1 MKSALYTGT
10 VMHARRSPRDNVF
23 RYPVYMALIDL
34 GELPLLDRALPLFG
48 WNRSAVTSFHDADHI
63 DIHEVLAANG
73 VELGHGGSIQ
83 VLTNLRVLGYVF
95 NPVSFWWCR
104 RADGSL
110 ACIVAEVNNTF
121 GERLPYVLLPGG
133 DGGDEGDEARAI
145 FETDKRLHVSPFMP
159 MDQSYTWWFSD
170 PGPKLSV
177 RMDVHETGNRDFHAT
192 LTAARRPLTGA
203 SLRSVLVRYPLMP
216 LRVISLIHWQ
226 ALRLWVKRMRF
237 YRKPPFVPGHGSVKT
252 RSVKAKSVKR

>member
-1 MKSALYTGT
+1 VVSRALESALYVGT

-34 GELPLLDRALPLFG
+34 DELPLLDRSLPLFG
-48 WNRSAVTSFHDADHI
+48 WNRRAVTSFNDADHI
-63 DIHEVLAANG
+63 DIREVLATNG
-73 VELGHGGSIQ
+73 IDLGAGGSIQ

-121 GERLPYVLLPGG
+121 GERLPYVLRPGG
-133 DGGDEGDEARAI
+133 HDADGARAV

-159 MDQSYTWWFSD
+159 MDQSYTWWFSE
-170 PGPKLSV
+170 PGPKLNI
-177 RMDVHETGNRDFHAT
+177 RMDVHEVGSRDFHAT
-192 LTAARRPLTGA
+192 LTAARQPLTGA

-226 ALRLWVKRMRF
+226 ALRLWLKRMRL
-237 YRKPPFVPGHGSVKT
+237 YRKPPFVPGTGSVK
-252 RSVKAKSVKR
+252 R

>member
-1 MKSALYTGT
+1 MSRAAPKSALYTGT

-34 GELPLLDRALPLFG
+34 DELPRLDRTLPLFG
-48 WNRSAVTSFHDADHI
+48 WNRRAVTSFHDADHI
-63 DIHEVLAANG
+63 DIHEVLSANG
-73 VELGHGGSIQ
+73 VELGAGGSIQ

-104 RADGSL
+104 RADGTL

-121 GERLPYVLLPGG
+121 GERLPYVLLPGN
-133 DGGDEGDEARAI
+133 EAGTRAV

-159 MDQSYTWWFSD
+159 MDQGYTWWFSD

-177 RMDVHETGNRDFHAT
+177 RMDVHETGHHDFHAT
-192 LTAARRPLTGA
+192 LTATRRPLTGA
-203 SLRSVLVRYPLMP
+203 SLRSALVRYPLMP
-216 LRVISLIHWQ
+216 LRVITLIHWQ
-226 ALRLWVKRMRF
+226 ALRLWVKRTRF
-237 YRKPPFVPGHGSVKT
+237 YRKPPFVPGEGSAKTGSVK
-252 RSVKAKSVKR
+252 R